1 MSTYA
6 VVETGVVI
14 LIGLAS
20 AWQVMRV
27 LAPRATQRLRA
38 AISKQLNGG
47 REDAHSLAGGQPET
61 GARSG
66 CGAGCGSGCNGCS
79 VAAALNQSLA
89 DQRNP
94 SH

>member
-1 MSTYA
+1 MSAYA
-6 VVETGVVI
+6 VVETGIVI

-38 AISKQLNGG
+38 AISKHLNGG
-47 REDAHSLAGGQPET
+47 RQAHSLAAGQPET
-61 GARSG
+61 AARSG

-79 VAAALNQSLA
+79 SATALNQSLA